1 MHDQIIHQMLPEDTR
16 SLPMADTPELREALK
31 AANLQTLLMVYV
43 HLTHDEAMLETFK
56 AHIHPPFTNIDY
68 QIPQDCI
75 DDLHNMLIKVL
86 TTPGAAKS
94 EDPPVELMQKM
105 MSVGVGEPVTNE
117 FVPMVLNQSGFKR
130 HPARIEMQG
139 RTPPPAGFKVLVIGA
154 GLTGIL
160 AGIELERA
168 GYEHVII
175 EKNEEVGGTWWKNR
189 YPGVGV
195 DTPSHFYS
203 YSFELSPE
211 WNQYRPHGADMRE
224 YFRAV
229 ADKYGVRRNIRFR
242 TVVHSLIFDE
252 AEAVWN
258 VTVEDLNSGKREVI
272 KANAVFNAF
281 GTTDRWKLPDIQ
293 GIESFNGIITHSA
306 DYDES
311 IDLKGKKV
319 AIVGTGASSVQI
331 AASIAS
337 TVDEL
342 VVFQRSKHWAI
353 SNSETLAEVAEPV
366 KWAMRHIP
374 HYKEWFRFRVFWF
387 AADGLYPHVVKDPS
401 YPEDGI
407 AVSAMNEGMRQ
418 FALSHMHHKFADRP
432 DLIEK
437 LTPDF
442 PIFSKRIVMDAGW
455 YDALLQPHT
464 TLETAG
470 IAEILPNGI
479 RTTEGKLYELDI
491 IICATGFNA
500 SSLVQDLEIRGRDG
514 HDLAVDWADEE
525 ERAYMGTTIPGYPN
539 YFLSTG
545 PNIGPNHAGGINIVS
560 EAQVHYMIECLDHMI
575 ANNARTMEV
584 TDEAFIRHNKRID
597 DQMKLMIWS
606 HPRSKSYYQ
615 NSKGR
620 PVGPWPF
627 RLVDMWDELQAP
639 VHEDYRLS

>member
-1 MHDQIIHQMLPEDTR
+1 MHDKIIHQMLPADTR

-75 DDLHNMLIKVL
+75 DDLHDMLIKVL

-94 EDPPVELMQKM
+94 EDPSVELMQKM

-139 RTPPPAGFKVLVIGA
+139 RTPPPPGFKVLVIGA